1 MNNTPNIM
9 ITGQALLNTV
19 NAMQAEGKK
28 PSEIAIACGYF
39 TQEGNNTKIHFT
51 DFYTELMKSKGHS
64 FDEIVAE
71 DSNNQETINELLEDY
86 PADAIEEFIEYF
98 GEEQIDSFVDSYQG
112 EMSGSEFAQQ
122 LVEDCYCLD
131 IPGFVDIDWSS
142 TWDNLRRDYVEL
154 EGFIFCLNFWYLS
167 ITNS

>member
-1 MNNTPNIM
+1 MNNTMNNM

-39 TQEGNNTKIHFT
+39 TQEGNNTKVHFT

-64 FDEIVAE
+64 FDDTSDEIVAE
-71 DSNNQETINELLEDY
+71 DSNNQETINTLLEDY
-86 PADAIEEFIEYF
+86 PAAAIQEFIEYF
-98 GEEQIDSFVDSYQG
+98 GEEQIDSFTDSYQG

-131 IPGFVDIDWSS
+131 VPGFVAIDWSY
-142 TWDNLRRDYVEL
+142 TWDNLRHDYVEL
-154 EGFIFCLNFWYLS
+154 EGFIFCLNF
-167 ITNS
+167 

>member
-1 MNNTPNIM
+1 MNNTMNNM

-39 TQEGNNTKIHFT
+39 TQEGNNTKVHFT
-51 DFYTELMKSKGHS
+51 DFYTELMKSKGHFFDDTS
-64 FDEIVAE
+64 DEIVAE
-71 DSNNQETINELLEDY
+71 DSNNQETIDELLEDY
-86 PADAIEEFIEYF
+86 PADAIREFIEYF
-98 GEEQIDSFVDSYQG
+98 GEEQIDSFTDAYQG

-131 IPGFVDIDWSS
+131 VPGFVAIDWSY
-142 TWDNLRRDYVEL
+142 TWDNLRHDYVEL
-154 EGFIFCLNFWYLS
+154 EGFIFCLNF
-167 ITNS
+167 

>member
-1 MNNTPNIM
+1 MNNTMNNM

-39 TQEGNNTKIHFT
+39 TQEGNNTKVHFT

-64 FDEIVAE
+64 FDDTSDEIVAE
-71 DSNNQETINELLEDY
+71 DSNNQETINTLLEDY
-86 PADAIEEFIEYF
+86 PHDAICEFIEYF
-98 GEEQIDSFVDSYQG
+98 GEEQIDSFTDSYQG

-131 IPGFVDIDWSS
+131 VPGFVAIDWSY
-142 TWDNLRRDYVEL
+142 TWDNLRHDYVEL
-154 EGFIFCLNFWYLS
+154 EGFIFCLNF
-167 ITNS
+167 

>member
-1 MNNTPNIM
+1 MNNTSNIM

-39 TQEGNNTKIHFT
+39 TQEGNNTKVHFT

-64 FDEIVAE
+64 FDDTSDEIVAE
-71 DSNNQETINELLEDY
+71 DSNNQETINTLLEDY
-86 PADAIEEFIEYF
+86 PHDAICEFIDYF
-98 GEEQIDSFVDSYQG
+98 GEEQIDSFADSYQG

-131 IPGFVDIDWSS
+131 VPGFVAIDWSY
-142 TWDNLRRDYVEL
+142 TWDNLRHDYVEL
-154 EGFIFCLNFWYLS
+154 EGFIFCLNF
-167 ITNS
+167 

>member
-1 MNNTPNIM
+1 MNNTMNNM

-39 TQEGNNTKIHFT
+39 TQEGNNTKVHFT

-64 FDEIVAE
+64 FDDTSDEIVAE
-71 DSNNQETINELLEDY
+71 DSNNQETINTLLEDY
-86 PADAIEEFIEYF
+86 PHDAICEFIEYF
-98 GEEQIDSFVDSYQG
+98 GEEQIDSFTDSYQG

-131 IPGFVDIDWSS
+131 VPGFVAIDWSY

-154 EGFIFCLNFWYLS
+154 EGFIFCLNF
-167 ITNS
+167 

>member
-1 MNNTPNIM
+1 MNNNSNM

-19 NAMQAEGKK
+19 QAMQAEGKK

-39 TQEGNNTKIHFT
+39 TQEGNNTKVHFT

-64 FDEIVAE
+64 FDDTQEEIVAE

-86 PADAIEEFIEYF
+86 PADAIREFIEYF
-98 GEEQIDSFVDSYQG
+98 GEEQIDSFTDSYQG

-131 IPGFVDIDWSS
+131 IPGFVEIDWSY
-142 TWDNLRRDYVEL
+142 TWDNLRHDYVEL
-154 EGFIFCLNFWYLS
+154 EGYIFCLNF
-167 ITNS
+167 

>member
-1 MNNTPNIM
+1 MNNTMNNM

-19 NAMQAEGKK
+19 QAMQAEGKK

-39 TQEGNNTKIHFT
+39 TQEGNNTKVHFT

-64 FDEIVAE
+64 FDDTSDEIVAE
-71 DSNNQETINELLEDY
+71 DSNNQETINTLLEDY
-86 PADAIEEFIEYF
+86 PHDAICEFIEYF
-98 GEEQIDSFVDSYQG
+98 GEEQIDSFTDSYQG

-131 IPGFVDIDWSS
+131 VPGFVAIDWSY
-142 TWDNLRRDYVEL
+142 TWDNLRHDYVEL
-154 EGFIFCLNFWYLS
+154 EGFIFCLNF
-167 ITNS
+167 